1 MDTCNNTDKPTH
13 QFYELFIYIDSE
25 DPILK
30 QLYIDSIRT
39 HNQNVDNYL
48 YAVINNQTDMES
60 YCFNAGF
67 DLFCPQ
73 YTDSVGAQKVVID
86 HKIVTCMKM
95 KHWYV
100 SYYLYPRSSVV
111 KTPLR
116 LANSVGIIDSGY
128 RGNIKAVFDNI
139 SGYDFMDHKI
149 EFGSRLVQICP
160 PNLEYPMKIY
170 IMDEVKSLGITL
182 RGKGA
187 FGSTGV

>member
-1 MDTCNNTDKPTH
+1 MDACNNTDKPMP

-25 DPILK
+25 SPELK
-30 QLYIDSIRT
+30 QLYIDSICT

-48 YAVINNQTDMES
+48 NAVINNQPDMES

-73 YTDSVGAQKVVID
+73 DTDSMGAQKVVLD

-100 SYYLYPRSSVV
+100 SYYLYARSSVV

-128 RGNIKAVFDNI
+128 RGNIKAVFNNKTPCCAQC
-139 SGYDFMDHKI
+139 SKF
-149 EFGSRLVQICP
+149 
-160 PNLEYPMKIY
+160 
-170 IMDEVKSLGITL
+170 
-182 RGKGA
+182 
-187 FGSTGV
+187 

>member
-1 MDTCNNTDKPTH
+1 MDTSNNTHYPMP
-13 QFYELFIYIDSE
+13 QFYELFIYIDSDSPE
-25 DPILK
+25 LK

-39 HNQNVDNYL
+39 HNLNVDNYL
-48 YAVINNQTDMES
+48 YAAINNLPDMES

-73 YTDSVGAQKVVID
+73 DTHSVGAQKVVLD
-86 HKIVTCMKM
+86 HKIVTSMKM
-95 KHWYV
+95 KHCYV

-139 SGYDFMDHKI
+139 SDYDFMNHKI

-187 FGSTGV
+187 FGSTGL